1 MATTN
6 EDMYMKDWM
15 ESIPQM
21 TTEEL
26 LSILS
31 KEQDY
36 NPQYVEIVKEEY
48 AKRPQVEIE
57 NIEVQPEEC
66 IEYQNEEEKNIDMP
80 KALFILLALI
90 GLAGV
95 GSLRYW
101 NVPFFILCM
110 YCVWLFIKRK
120 ENSLYIAKAILVI
133 SFLSSIVSFFLRDS
147 DSQIGGRLLL
157 TIVSISLNLGCLYYL
172 DKSEDVNTYIPRDSQ
187 YLKNIDCFLIALPVL
202 FYLVGLLIHF

>member
-48 AKRPQVEIE
+48 AKRPQVEAE
-57 NIEVQPEEC
+57 DDDVQPEES
-66 IEYQNEEEKNIDMP
+66 IEYQSEEEEKMDMP
-80 KALFILLALI
+80 KPLFIILALI

-101 NVPFFILCM
+101 DVPFFILCM

-120 ENSLYIAKAILVI
+120 ENSVYIAKAILVI
-133 SFLSSIVSFFLRDS
+133 SLFSSIVSFFLGDS
-147 DSQIGGRLLL
+147 ESQMGERLLL
-157 TIVSISLNLGCLYYL
+157 TIVRISLILGCLYYL
-172 DKSEDVNTYIPRDSQ
+172 HKSEDVNTYIPRDTQ
-187 YLKNIDCFLIALPVL
+187 YLKNIDYFLIGFPVL
-202 FYLVGLLIHF
+202 FYFVGLLIQV